1 LLTPVNALVD
11 ALGGAKFAEGKLLAA
26 MTAPMAMS
34 PKLEMRQGQSLVMT
48 PQLQQAIKL
57 LQLSN
62 MELAEFVEGELERN
76 PLLEREEAPVEDAGE
91 RDAASE
97 AISFDD
103 NPGGAAEQSLDA
115 DIESLHPDLSGADRM
130 DAGAAPLQDWS
141 QAGSGKSFDELPELE
156 DTLTSD
162 KSLSEHLDDQLSASG
177 VTPVQR
183 MIGAALID
191 GVDEWGYF
199 RGDTLD
205 VAMTLGCGEADVIA
219 VLEIM
224 KGFEPVGVMARDLA
238 ECLTLQLKDRGR
250 FDPAMAALVA
260 NLDLLAKR
268 QMERLEVA
276 CGVDREDLE
285 DMIAEIRALTPK
297 PGAGFGAGVAQTVVP
312 DVYVR
317 MAPDGAWV
325 VELNSDT
332 LPRLLMNARYY
343 AEVSRVAKNEA
354 DKQFVT
360 ECASNASWLIKSLDQ
375 RARTILK
382 VAREIVRQQDA
393 FFVHGVQHLRPLN
406 LKTVAAAIE
415 MHESTVS
422 RVTTNKYI
430 ATPRGLFELKYFFT
444 AAIQAADGGEAHSAE
459 AVRHRIRTLIDGEQ
473 PEEILSD
480 DRIVEILREM
490 GVDIARR
497 TVAKYRESLRIPS
510 SVERKRR
517 SGR

>member
-1 LLTPVNALVD
+1 MAI
-11 ALGGAKFAEGKLLAA
+11 
-26 MTAPMAMS
+26 APR
-34 PKLEMRQGQSLVMT
+34 LEMRQGQSLVMT

-62 MELAEFVEGELERN
+62 LELAEFVDTEIERN
-76 PLLEREEAPVEDAGE
+76 PLLEREEAE
-91 RDAASE
+91 RDERPEASAAE
-97 AISFDD
+97 ETMSFDEA
-103 NPGGAAEQSLDA
+103 PGGAAEASLDA
-115 DIESLHPDLSGADRM
+115 DVDSLHPDLHGADRL

-141 QAGSGKSFDELPELE
+141 KAGSGKGFEDGPEIE
-156 DTLTSD
+156 DTATPD
-162 KSLSEHLDDQLSASG
+162 ISLADHLDAQLSAAG

-191 GVDEWGYF
+191 AVDEWGYF
-199 RGDTLD
+199 RGETLD
-205 VAMTLGCGEADVIA
+205 IALTLGCDEAA
-219 VLEIM
+219 VQTVLNIM
-224 KGFEPVGVMARDLA
+224 RGFEPVGVMARDIA
-238 ECLTLQLKDRGR
+238 DCLSMQLKDRNR
-250 FDPAMAALVA
+250 FDPAMQILVGH
-260 NLDLLAKR
+260 LDLLAKR
-268 QMERLEVA
+268 QFDKLETL

-285 DMIAEIRALTPK
+285 DMIAEIRALSPK

-317 MAPDGAWV
+317 AAPDGAWM

-343 AEVSRVAKNEA
+343 AEVSKVARNEA
-354 DKQFVT
+354 DKAFVT
-360 ECASNASWLIKSLDQ
+360 ECASNATWLIKSLDQ
-375 RARTILK
+375 RAKTILK
-382 VAREIVRQQDA
+382 VAREIVRQQDG
-393 FFVHGVQHLRPLN
+393 FFVHGVERLRPLN

-430 ATPRGLFELKYFFT
+430 ATPRGVFELKFFFT

-473 PEEILSD
+473 PTEILSD

-517 SGR
+517 ASR

>member
-1 LLTPVNALVD
+1 MTPR
-11 ALGGAKFAEGKLLAA
+11 
-26 MTAPMAMS
+26 
-34 PKLEMRQGQSLVMT
+34 LEMRQGQALVMT

-62 MELAEFVEGELERN
+62 LELAEFVDAEVERN
-76 PLLEREEAPVEDAGE
+76 PLLEREDAPEEAPE
-91 RDAASE
+91 REAAEEGVVFDE
-97 AISFDD
+97 A
-103 NPGGAAEQSLDA
+103 PGGAAEQSLDA
-115 DIESLHPDLSGADRM
+115 DMESLHPDLSGADRL

-141 QAGSGKSFDELPELE
+141 QAGSGKGFDELPEIE
-156 DTLTSD
+156 DTLSREL
-162 KSLSEHLDDQLSASG
+162 SLAEHLDAQLSAAG
-177 VTPVQR
+177 VSAVQR
-183 MIGAALID
+183 MIGAVLID

-205 VAMTLGCGEADVIA
+205 VAMTLGCEEADVLA
-219 VLEIM
+219 VLELM
-224 KGFEPVGVMARDLA
+224 RGFEPVGVMARDLA
-238 ECLTLQLKDRGR
+238 DCLSMQLKDRGR

-260 NLDLLAKR
+260 HLDLLGKR
-268 QMERLEVA
+268 QFERLEVA

-285 DMIAEIRALTPK
+285 EMIAEVRALSPK
-297 PGAGFGAGVAQTVVP
+297 PGAGFGSGPTQTVAP

-317 MAPDGAWV
+317 AAPDGAWV

-343 AEVSRVAKNEA
+343 AEISRVAKNEQ

-393 FFVHGVQHLRPLN
+393 FFVKGVQHLRPLN

-444 AAIQAADGGEAHSAE
+444 AAIQSADGGEAHSAE
-459 AVRHRIRTLIDGEQ
+459 AVRHRIRTLIDAET
-473 PEEILSD
+473 PEEVLSD
-480 DRIVEILREM
+480 DRIVEILHEL

-517 SGR
+517 AGR